1 MLNQDT
7 SHSDLL
13 MALLTH
19 ISKVS
24 LLILAFV
31 WQKKPMQKT
40 SRLITVIL
48 IIFSNLIYSQGFA
61 QDDIGVE
68 AAQKYF
74 TPGRS
79 ISSGSGRLLSLHY
92 SSFLKSRAYK
102 WGTATS
108 QDKTGWQGLGVTYKI
123 GEWTNSMDLNLRI
136 DYLQYEV
143 EDHKPIKLSFMPLV
157 TFPDVKAEFPLYFGA
172 GVGAGVFISQLE
184 RESTLTLDYS
194 LLFGVRFTEIF
205 GRGGF
210 FLEGGIKDHL
220 HVLSDGQFMG
230 QYLGFGLVFS
240 I

>member
-1 MLNQDT
+1 
-7 SHSDLL
+7 
-13 MALLTH
+13 MASLTH
-19 ISKVS
+19 ISNVS
-24 LLILAFV
+24 LLILEFV
-31 WQKKPMQKT
+31 WQTKCMQRT
-40 SRLITVIL
+40 SLLLTVIL
-48 IIFSNLIYSQGFA
+48 VIFSNLLFA

-74 TPGRS
+74 TAGKS
-79 ISSGSGRLLSLHY
+79 LASSSGRLLSLHY
-92 SSFLKSRAYK
+92 SSFLKSKAYK
-102 WGTATS
+102 WGNATS

-143 EDHKPIKLSFMPLV
+143 EDHRPIKLSFMPLV

-184 RESTLTLDYS
+184 RESTLTFDYS

-210 FLEGGIKDHL
+210 FIEGGIKDHL